1 MSNVFDG
8 DSPTNLAEYSVS
20 ELSGSIKRTVETA
33 FDQVRVRGEIS
44 GYRGPHSSGHAD
56 IGMLLHSVLA
66 CLLLLSF
73 SVVHGVGGGRTGR
86 CARQGDHREKLQDG
100 AFENP
105 SHCLA
110 FRAFV
115 DLD

>member
-44 GYRGPHSSGHAD
+44 GYRGPHSSGHAT
-56 IGMLLHSVLA
+56 GYRS
-66 CLLLLSF
+66 
-73 SVVHGVGGGRTGR
+73 GRR
-86 CARQGDHREKLQDG
+86 AR
-100 AFENP
+100 
-105 SHCLA
+105 
-110 FRAFV
+110 FRRPPPA
-115 DLD
+115 

>member
-44 GYRGPHSSGHAD
+44 GYRGPHSSGHAYFALKD
-56 IGMLLHSVLA
+56 DRARIDAVIWKGTFSRLKFRPEEGMEVIA
-66 CLLLLSF
+66 
-73 SVVHGVGGGRTGR
+73 TGKVTTFQALR
-86 CARQGDHREKLQDG
+86 NIRSSSRRWSRPAPAR
-100 AFENP
+100 
-105 SHCLA
+105 
-110 FRAFV
+110 
-115 DLD
+115 